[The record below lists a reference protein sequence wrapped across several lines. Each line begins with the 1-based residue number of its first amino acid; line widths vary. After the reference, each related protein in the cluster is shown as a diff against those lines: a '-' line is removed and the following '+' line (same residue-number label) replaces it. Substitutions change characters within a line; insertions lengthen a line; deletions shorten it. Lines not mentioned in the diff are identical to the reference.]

1 MLQDSALLVSL
12 AEPLVTAAEAN
23 NQVQVE
29 RMLGLCQQEA
39 QMQQQAEETAT
50 KLKDMYYELTAQL
63 RETNT
68 QEVGRAATTAACWWR
83 HSLHSQQPTVLDT
96 AMVCSLMCRHHG

>member
-1 MLQDSALLVSL
+1 MCLPQDSALLVSL

-23 NQVQVE
+23 NQLQVE
-29 RMLGLCQQEA
+29 RMLELCQEGA

-68 QEVGRAATTAACWWR
+68 QEVSRAAPTVACWCCGAAF
-83 HSLHSQQPTVLDT
+83 TCDA
-96 AMVCSLMCRHHG
+96 AMCCM

>member
-1 MLQDSALLVSL
+1 VHTGLQDSALLVSL

-23 NQVQVE
+23 NQLQVE

-63 RETNT
+63 REANT
-68 QEVGRAATTAACWWR
+68 KEVSTADTTAACWCQR
-83 HSLHSQQPTVLDT
+83 SPNSQ
-96 AMVCSLMCRHHG
+96 